1 MMMSVRLVG
10 TISAIAISSVLGLE
24 LPAIA
29 QTSESGS
36 VQVQTDPVSEAD
48 ALENQGKRDYSQGR
62 FFSAQ
67 QFYQRVVKLRQRIG
81 DRRKLAKTLINLA
94 SVEINLEDYDTAL
107 ELLNQ
112 ARSISQSRGDSATE
126 IQALTGLSLLYEK
139 QNLLN
144 RALATAQ
151 QALALNQRLDRK
163 EEQGHLYN
171 HLGHLHTTLHQE
183 AKASQAYH
191 RAISIF
197 RKLGDKVGV
206 ANSLN
211 GLGFV
216 YLEENQFEPALS
228 HFYQALLLWKALE
241 KTENYATTLHN
252 MGRLFESQ
260 KQAEL
265 AILFYKQS
273 MNEMQ
278 LIHSQITDFSLEQ
291 QKAFLATVSHRY
303 RHLANLLFQ
312 NNRPQE
318 AHQVLDL
325 LKLQELD
332 EYLHSVKGDHQL
344 PTLSLHPVEE
354 DIFND
359 FLEAETQGVDW
370 IEDLEELR
378 AIPEGDRTADETEQL
393 NQINSLYQSLHQNFK
408 PFLEPSRINPI
419 RQRMADYNAANPKW
433 NSHIQ
438 GLKSLLQQ
446 FEHQTAFV
454 YPFMWEDRLEMIV
467 VFADRPPI
475 RRTVPVSQS
484 ELEQKITEFRT
495 TITRKYPL
503 PRVQS
508 LGQQLYEWLVQPI
521 AEDLNQAGI
530 EALVYSPDGQ
540 LRHLPFSALY
550 DGQNWLIQQFEIN
563 YITATSLQN
572 FAPQTHRERK
582 ILAGAFTQGNYH
594 VQVGDRQF
602 DFSGLPFAQKE
613 VQNLIQRFP
622 DHTTLWNQDFNR
634 DATLPELQEHQIV
647 HLATHAAF
655 VQGEPEESFILLGN
669 GDRITL
675 RDIEHWNLSDV
686 DLIVLSACQTGIG
699 EILGNGEEILGLGY
713 QVQKAGA
720 KAAIATLWHVDDRG
734 TQVLMDQ
741 FYQSLDTDPDI
752 TLAQAIRQ
760 AQLSFINAQ
769 LPQTDNLDPTS
780 FQHPYYWAPFIL
792 IGNGLD

>member
-1 MMMSVRLVG
+1 
-10 TISAIAISSVLGLE
+10 
-24 LPAIA
+24 
-29 QTSESGS
+29 
-36 VQVQTDPVSEAD
+36 
-48 ALENQGKRDYSQGR
+48 
-62 FFSAQ
+62 
-67 QFYQRVVKLRQRIG
+67 
-81 DRRKLAKTLINLA
+81 
-94 SVEINLEDYDTAL
+94 
-107 ELLNQ
+107 
-112 ARSISQSRGDSATE
+112 
-126 IQALTGLSLLYEK
+126 
-139 QNLLN
+139 
-144 RALATAQ
+144 
-151 QALALNQRLDRK
+151 
-163 EEQGHLYN
+163 
-171 HLGHLHTTLHQE
+171 
-183 AKASQAYH
+183 
-191 RAISIF
+191 
-197 RKLGDKVGV
+197 
-206 ANSLN
+206 
-211 GLGFV
+211 
-216 YLEENQFEPALS
+216 
-228 HFYQALLLWKALE
+228 
-241 KTENYATTLHN
+241 
-252 MGRLFESQ
+252 
-260 KQAEL
+260 
-265 AILFYKQS
+265 
-273 MNEMQ
+273 
-278 LIHSQITDFSLEQ
+278 
-291 QKAFLATVSHRY
+291 
-303 RHLANLLFQ
+303 
-312 NNRPQE
+312 
-318 AHQVLDL
+318 
-325 LKLQELD
+325 
-332 EYLHSVKGDHQL
+332 
-344 PTLSLHPVEE
+344 
-354 DIFND
+354 
-359 FLEAETQGVDW
+359 
-370 IEDLEELR
+370 
-378 AIPEGDRTADETEQL
+378 
-393 NQINSLYQSLHQNFK
+393 
-408 PFLEPSRINPI
+408 
-419 RQRMADYNAANPKW
+419 MADYNSANPKW

-572 FAPQTHRERK
+572 FAPQTHRERN
-582 ILAGAFTQGNYH
+582 ILAGAFTQGNYQ

-634 DATLPELQEHQIV
+634 DSTLPELQEHQMV